1 VWRSLSETYGGEGV
15 LVNAVSPAFI
25 ATPMTDAMM
34 EERSKELGTS
44 VEQAISSFL
53 DEERPFVELKRRGE
67 PEEVAAVIAFLVS
80 ERASFVDGSNY
91 RVDSGSVATV

>member
-25 ATPMTDAMM
+25 ATPMTDAMR
-34 EERSKELGTS
+34 RSARRNS
-44 VEQAISSFL
+44 ARASSRPSAVS

-80 ERASFVDGSNY
+80 ERASFVDGSTY